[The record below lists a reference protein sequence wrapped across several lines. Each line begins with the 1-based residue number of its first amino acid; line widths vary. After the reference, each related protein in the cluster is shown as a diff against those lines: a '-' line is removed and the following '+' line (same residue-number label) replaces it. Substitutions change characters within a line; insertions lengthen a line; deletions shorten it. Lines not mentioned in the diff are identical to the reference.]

1 MRTFL
6 AAVIGMAALAL
17 SPTSAFARHNIA
29 HSIVVAPETAP
40 CAQQRAG
47 PSALS
52 ASLQFASGQRGAVTL
67 VRDRHQG
74 GQADCM
80 SYEGMGVITAVS
92 ATTVTVRHAPIRS
105 RRMPAMTMA
114 FAVTEVQSLQG
125 LAVGDKV
132 CFSLKEGEGGAQTID
147 RVMKR

>member
-1 MRTFL
+1 MRTLL

-17 SPTSAFARHNIA
+17 SPTSAFAHHNIS
-29 HSIVVAPETAP
+29 HSIVVVPETAP
-40 CAQQRAG
+40 CAHHRAG

-52 ASLQFASGQRGAVTL
+52 AALQFASGQRGAVTL
-67 VRDRHQG
+67 VRDRHQATE
-74 GQADCM
+74 ADCM
-80 SYEGMGVITAVS
+80 PYEGMGVVTAVS
-92 ATTVTVRHAPIRS
+92 AATVTVRHGPISS

-132 CFSLKEGEGGAQTID
+132 CFSLKESEGGAPTID
-147 RVMKR
+147 RIMKR

>member
-1 MRTFL
+1 MRTLL

-17 SPTSAFARHNIA
+17 SPTSAFAHHNMS
-29 HSIVVAPETAP
+29 HSIVVAPQTAP
-40 CAQQRAG
+40 CAHHRAG

-52 ASLQFASGQRGAVTL
+52 AALQFASGQRGPVTL

-74 GQADCM
+74 GEADCM

-92 ATTVTVRHAPIRS
+92 AATATVRHAQIRS
-105 RRMPAMTMA
+105 RGMPAMTMA

-132 CFSLKEGEGGAQTID
+132 CFSLKEGDGGAQTID
-147 RVMKR
+147 RIMKR